1 MRRWLVLVGMLTLVG
16 GCVTETTGGLPA
28 PAPPQERVQA
38 HLDLARGY
46 LAQRDW
52 NRARQPLEKALEIDP
67 RSAEAL
73 TLMAVLYQSEGEPDL
88 AEQYYR
94 SALRFHPSHPQALN
108 NFGTFL
114 YGQGRFEEALKP
126 LRKLVTDPT
135 YPARAQ
141 AYENLGLT
149 ELRVGNRE
157 AAREA
162 FLRALSLNS
171 IQPRSSLELADLA
184 FQDGE
189 LSTAK
194 TYYEAFRSQ
203 ARQTPRSLC
212 LGVTLA
218 RAEGDSDS
226 AASYAL
232 ALSNLYPKSPEARTC
247 VDGAG
252 PR

>member
-1 MRRWLVLVGMLTLVG
+1 MSRWFVLFGILLLLG

-28 PAPPQERVQA
+28 PAPAPERVQA

-52 NRARQPLEKALEIDP
+52 NRARAPLEKALEIDP

-73 TLMAVLYQSEGEPDL
+73 TLMAVLYQSEGEAEL

-94 SALRFHPSHPQALN
+94 SALRYNPSHPQALN
-108 NFGTFL
+108 NYGTFL
-114 YGQGRFEEALKP
+114 YGQGRYEEALNP

-135 YPARAQ
+135 YPARSQ

-149 ELRVGNRE
+149 ELREGNRE
-157 AAREA
+157 AARQA
-162 FLRALSLNS
+162 FERALSLNS
-171 IQPRSSLELADLA
+171 TQPRSSLELADLA
-184 FQDGE
+184 FQDGD
-189 LSTAK
+189 LSAAK
-194 TYYEAFRSQ
+194 AYYDAFRTQ

-218 RAEGDSDS
+218 RAEGDSDR

-232 ALSNLYPKSPEARTC
+232 ALTNLYPNSPEARAC

-252 PR
+252 R